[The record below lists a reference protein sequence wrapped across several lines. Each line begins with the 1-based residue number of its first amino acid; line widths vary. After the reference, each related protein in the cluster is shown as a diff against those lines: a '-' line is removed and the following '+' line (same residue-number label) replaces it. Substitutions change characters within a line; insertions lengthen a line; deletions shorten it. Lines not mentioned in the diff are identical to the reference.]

1 MNNFD
6 TIKPTII
13 LVFGATGDL
22 AKRKLFPAFYNLY
35 LDGRMPEKFEIIAL
49 GRAKNND
56 AVYRS
61 HVSKNLTEFS
71 RNKIASEKE
80 FEQFAS
86 HITYLQN
93 DIDNE
98 ASYQVMKQ
106 KLESI
111 DSSFGERANRLFYLS
126 IAPSFIETISNNIK
140 KLDLAGIPEQDRI
153 IIEKPFGYNKSS
165 AELLNQLLSKTF
177 KEEQIYRIDHYLGK
191 ETVQNILAFRFGNI
205 MFEPLWNQNFIDSI
219 QITVAEQVGVEDRGG
234 FYEDAG
240 ALRDMIQNH
249 LMQILTMV
257 AMEAP
262 TSLEADEIRN
272 RKADVLKA
280 IRRIKPEE
288 VKHYTVRGQYN
299 ETIVKGK
306 NIPGYLQEKG
316 VDENSTTETFV
327 AMKFYLDNSRW
338 QGVPFYVRTG
348 KKMQEKQSS
357 IVIQFKPVPH
367 STFSFGKESMMPNR
381 LIINIQPA
389 MDIRLQF
396 MTKKPGLSLSLKPVE
411 MVFDYFSCST
421 QSPEA
426 YETLVLDA
434 LQGDPTLFMRS
445 DQVEEAWDVVTTIQE
460 AWENDTSL
468 SLYKYDAGSW
478 GPKAADELLAR
489 QGHEWISNTD
499 NKEEQEE
506 EQLEEEIADGKYI

>member
-1 MNNFD
+1 MNNVN

-13 LVFGATGDL
+13 VVFGATGDL

-35 LDGRMPEKFEIIAL
+35 LDGRMPEKFKILAL
-49 GRAKNND
+49 GRAERSD
-56 AVYRS
+56 TLYRD
-61 HVSKNLTEFS
+61 HVSENLTAFS
-71 RNKIASEKE
+71 RNKIASTEAFQK
-80 FEQFAS
+80 FAS
-86 HITYLQN
+86 HINYLQN
-93 DIDNE
+93 DIDHE
-98 ASYQVMKQ
+98 ESYQILKQ
-106 KLESI
+106 KLDAI
-111 DSSFGERANRLFYLS
+111 DLFFGERANRLFYLS
-126 IAPSFIETISNNIK
+126 IAPSFIETITNNIK
-140 KLDLAGIPEQDRI
+140 KMDLAANPAQDRI

-165 AELLNQLLSKTF
+165 AVLLNELLSKTF

-191 ETVQNILAFRFGNI
+191 ETVQNILAFRFGNS
-205 MFEPLWNQNFIDSI
+205 MFEPLWNRNFIDSV
-219 QITVAEQVGVEDRGG
+219 QITVAEEVGVEDRGG

-262 TSLEADEIRN
+262 TSLQADEIRN

-280 IRRIKPEE
+280 IRRITPEE
-288 VKHYTVRGQYN
+288 VKHYTVRGQYDKAS
-299 ETIVKGK
+299 IKGK
-306 NIPGYLQEKG
+306 SVPGYLQEKG
-316 VDENSTTETFV
+316 VGANSNTETFV
-327 AMKFYLDNSRW
+327 AMKFYLDNWRW

-348 KKMQEKQSS
+348 KRMKEKQSS
-357 IVIQFKPVPH
+357 IVIQFKPIPH
-367 STFSFGKESMMPNR
+367 STFSFGKEGMMPNR

-396 MTKKPGLSLSLKPVE
+396 MTKKPGLSLSLKPAE

-434 LQGDPTLFMRS
+434 LLGDPTLFMRS

-460 AWENDTSL
+460 TWENDKFS
-468 SLYKYDAGSW
+468 SLYKYEAGGW
-478 GPKAADELLAR
+478 GPEEANELLAR
-489 QGHEWISNTD
+489 QGHEWASNTLND
-499 NKEEQEE
+499 VEIEEKEV
-506 EQLEEEIADGKYI
+506 ADGKYF